1 MFADDERL
9 NYLIVLLDLQQNR
22 INKFLLESLVASS
35 LERWSRRRNNLND
48 FLWPFSKVFFLFFSY
63 RARKTLLFFLEVSL
77 LCFNMLHVNLIHSDH
92 LLRTMECEL
101 PFEH

>member
-48 FLWPFSKVFFLFFSY
+48 FLWPFSKVFFCSSRIERGKHFCSF
-63 RARKTLLFFLEVSL
+63 
-77 LCFNMLHVNLIHSDH
+77 
-92 LLRTMECEL
+92 
-101 PFEH
+101 